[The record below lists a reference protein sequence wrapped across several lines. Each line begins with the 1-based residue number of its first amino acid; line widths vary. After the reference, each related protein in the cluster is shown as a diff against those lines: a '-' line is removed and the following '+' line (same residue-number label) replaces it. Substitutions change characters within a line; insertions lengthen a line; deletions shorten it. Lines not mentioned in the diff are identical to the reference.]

1 VLLILESLWLSL
13 CICLDTDVI
22 AGRQIE
28 DLNAGELEANEHLP
42 RVLQEMNAKAD
53 KARKRVLAAPRKV
66 LHLVLIAND
75 KEQVP
80 ADGQK
85 ARASELIRP
94 MVEMARSQG
103 WPVVLEATS
112 PRSRDIYARLGFKV
126 AEELHLGVGRVD
138 SDARRLEGGP
148 GVAVWAMVFDP

>member
-1 VLLILESLWLSL
+1 LPLHLIRYSPLVA
-13 CICLDTDVI
+13 C
-22 AGRQIE
+22 RQLE
-28 DLNAGELEANEHLP
+28 DLSVGELEADEHLP

-75 KEQVP
+75 KEE
-80 ADGQK
+80 AATDGKK

-126 AEELHLGVGRVD
+126 AEEIHLGVGRID

-148 GVAVWAMVFDP
+148 GVALWAMVFDP